1 MTIFAQISPAEY
13 DRHAFEGFKPN
24 ATGFLIR
31 NARALMW
38 FSQLAY
44 ETHAI
49 SQTIQIVFPEWS
61 FTSVVPFI
69 KSKTSVKGSFET
81 CGLIGERADAVV
93 LAFAGTDPGIW
104 QNLTTDFTPLPQ
116 IGSDTHEGFR
126 LAAAAAQPEVDQA
139 VALSRQSG
147 KPLFITGHSLGAAL
161 AALAA
166 LRAASAGA
174 PPRAIYTFG
183 MPRVGGPLFG
193 TSYGDLS
200 RVTYRLVHGIDLVSR
215 VPPSSAGFHHVGHLL
230 QCASGTKFDEN
241 RLLPEVS
248 SDEPPFSDELRNVIV
263 RGFHNILVGHILS
276 PPGPGAL
283 GSMFQFLPPDIRD
296 HLQDS
301 YWKALT
307 PGTAPP
313 V

>member
-13 DRHAFEGFKPN
+13 DRHAFEGFKPDAN
-24 ATGFLIR
+24 GFLIG

-147 KPLFITGHSLGAAL
+147 KPLFVTGHSLGAAL

-166 LRAASAGA
+166 LRAAGAGT
-174 PPRAIYTFG
+174 PPRAVYTFG
-183 MPRVGGPLFG
+183 MPRVGGPRFG
-193 TSYGDLS
+193 ASYGDLS
-200 RVTYRLVHGIDLVSR
+200 EVTYRLVHGIDLVAR

-248 SDEPPFSDELRNVIV
+248 SDEPPFSDELKNVIV